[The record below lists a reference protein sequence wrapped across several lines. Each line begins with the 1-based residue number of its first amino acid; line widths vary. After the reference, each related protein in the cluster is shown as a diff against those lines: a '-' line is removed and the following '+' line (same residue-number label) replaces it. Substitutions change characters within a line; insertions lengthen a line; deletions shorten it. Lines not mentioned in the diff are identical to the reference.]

1 MGVKQTLPEDIAKS
15 AVTLLVVHAAVQQQ
29 QEAAYVNRAV
39 MQRMEEPLQNQQRVL
54 VAVQQRQA
62 AEHVNRVVLP
72 PNVQTDVLEQQ
83 QQVEIASHVLSF
95 LINIVLRIR
104 GVLKIALVLVYA
116 VMDMIV
122 SEIYLSLQILP
133 SPLLLLVPRPLLDLE
148 EVVHRKKQ

>member
-15 AVTLLVVHAAVQQQ
+15 AVTLLAVHVAVQQQ
-29 QEAAYVNRAV
+29 QVEERVNHAV
-39 MQRMEEPLQNQQRVL
+39 MQRMEEPLLRQQSVP
-54 VAVQQRQA
+54 VDVQQIKTE
-62 AEHVNRVVLP
+62 EHVNRVVLP

-133 SPLLLLVPRPLLDLE
+133 PQQLIQ
-148 EVVHRKKQ
+148 HQN